1 MNDSSQFEKK
11 PQRNLHARTSKKKR
25 KFINLKA
32 SFLDLNIIVKHTKF
46 ETDVY
51 DKRDAFP
58 FFIVRMPY
66 RDSNIPAR
74 MFYEAVTSEILRIV
88 RTKSSKEMFQKLI
101 TILLTKM
108 YRQGCE
114 NIQLKIRM
122 DRLFAKRFEIFTTFR
137 SNAKSFIQ
145 LF

>member
-1 MNDSSQFEKK
+1 MPE
-11 PQRNLHARTSKKKR
+11 LVLKKR

-66 RDSNIPAR
+66 RDSNIPTR
-74 MFYEAVTSEILRIV
+74 MFYEAVRSEILCIV

-101 TILLTKM
+101 TILLTRI

-122 DRLFAKRFEIFTTFR
+122 DRLFGKRFEIFTTFR
-137 SNAKSFIQ
+137 SNAISFIQ

>member
-1 MNDSSQFEKK
+1 MPE
-11 PQRNLHARTSKKKR
+11 LVLIKR

-46 ETDVY
+46 QTDVY

-66 RDSNIPAR
+66 RDSNIPTR
-74 MFYEAVTSEILRIV
+74 MFYEAVRSEILHIV

-101 TILLTKM
+101 TILLTRM

-122 DRLFAKRFEIFTTFR
+122 DRLFAKRFEIFATFR